1 MGDHNK
7 RLQYF
12 HWLDISN
19 IDIALLQETF
29 ITSKNVSKIC
39 REWGGK
45 SYHCLSDSPHSK
57 GVSVLIKKGLH
68 MNIRNNFKS
77 NDGRIIIVIL
87 IFLKK
92 FTQYVTFMPL
102 IKLMK
107 RKFSLTMPMSF

>member
-1 MGDHNK
+1 MGEHNK

-45 SYHCLSDSPHSK
+45 TYHCLSDSPHSK
-57 GVSVLIKKGLH
+57 GVSELIKKGLH

-77 NDGRIIIVIL
+77 NDVPIIV
-87 IFLKK
+87 
-92 FTQYVTFMPL
+92 
-102 IKLMK
+102 
-107 RKFSLTMPMSF
+107 SSA